1 MAMRLSRSI
10 VGKAE
15 AEATSRVLLEDG
27 YLGMGNETRL
37 FEQELAAYL
46 GVQPEQIVST
56 NSGTAALH
64 LAVDAIAALHRGKI
78 SGQPEVLVPSLTFV
92 SSFQAISAAGC
103 RPVACDVIERSA
115 TIDLD
120 DAEKKIG
127 DNTIAI
133 MPVHYA
139 SNPWKLDRIYDFAA
153 SHGLRVIEDAAHAF
167 ACRHHG
173 RLVGSF
179 GDMICFSFDG
189 IKNITCG
196 EGGCIVGFDQ
206 NAIEIASNA
215 RLLSVNNDAKMRF
228 AGTRSWDP
236 DVCRQGWRY
245 HLSNIMAAIG
255 RVQLSRLDKEFAP
268 ARRNLASIYRSKL
281 GDLPGIAL
289 LETDPDDYI
298 VPHIQPVRI
307 FSGKKEKVQAELAK
321 KNIPTGIHYKPNHLL
336 SFFGNGKPH
345 LPVCEQLFSELLTLP
360 LHPGLSEDDISHV
373 CSSLAMAIEQ

>member
-10 VGKAE
+10 VGRAE
-15 AEATSRVLLEDG
+15 VEATSRVLLEDG
-27 YLGMGNETRL
+27 YLGMGNETRM
-37 FEQELAAYL
+37 FEQDLAKYL

-64 LAVDAIAALHRGKI
+64 LAVEAIAAQYRGKI
-78 SGQPEVLVPSLTFV
+78 SGQPEILVPSLTFV

-103 RPVACDVIERSA
+103 RPVACDVIEGVA
-115 TIDLD
+115 TIDLE
-120 DAEKKIG
+120 DAKKRIG
-127 DNTIAI
+127 NKTIAI

-139 SNPWKLDRIYDFAA
+139 SNPWQLSKVYDFAE
-153 SHGLRVIEDAAHAF
+153 SYGLRVIEDAAHAF

-206 NAIEIASNA
+206 NAIETASNA
-215 RLLSVNNDAKMRF
+215 RLLSVENDAKMRF
-228 AGTRSWDP
+228 AGTRTWDP
-236 DVCRQGWRY
+236 DVRMQGWRY

-268 ARRNLASIYRSKL
+268 TRRKLAALYREKL
-281 GDLPGIAL
+281 CKVPGISL
-289 LETDPDDYI
+289 LDTDPDDYI
-298 VPHIQPVRI
+298 VPHIMPVRI
-307 FSGKKEKVQAELAK
+307 LNGKKSKVQKELAN

-336 SFFGNGKPH
+336 SFFGNGKPQ
-345 LPVCEQLFSELLTLP
+345 LPICEQLFSELLTLP

-373 CSSLAMAIEQ
+373 CSSLTTAVEQ